1 LASCSH
7 STRIVKTSRPARK
20 APLLHFPFRRL
31 AICLDCDACFEL
43 GPGSCPAC
51 GSGTLAPL
59 ARFFQNGNSGS
70 PAKVRRQM
78 LVVAQDHPH
87 VYEYLKRMF
96 AGNDTVEVILDRRN
110 GDRRRPGATHH
121 PDRRRMSDRRRQE
134 IDSQLRA
141 LGWAIVLLDTGRDH
155 ERVRPRSP
163 R

>member
-1 LASCSH
+1 
-7 STRIVKTSRPARK
+7 
-20 APLLHFPFRRL
+20 
-31 AICLDCDACFEL
+31 
-43 GPGSCPAC
+43 
-51 GSGTLAPL
+51 
-59 ARFFQNGNSGS
+59 
-70 PAKVRRQM
+70 M